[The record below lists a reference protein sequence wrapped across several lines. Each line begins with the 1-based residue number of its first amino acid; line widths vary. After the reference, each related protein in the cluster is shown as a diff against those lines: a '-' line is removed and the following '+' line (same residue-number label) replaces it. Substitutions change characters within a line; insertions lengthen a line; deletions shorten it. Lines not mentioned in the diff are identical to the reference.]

1 MHRYDNSF
9 EQLFSSII
17 GISSSIFTFALKHP
31 ANLSPLF
38 GSLSAKQDDSVGSC
52 EDSQP
57 CSIWTSSK
65 LLEEMVFCYQ
75 NCFDQLWE
83 KNVKFPFV
91 LQIVLTFGHQCWQL
105 MILELWH
112 HYWSQIFHMVS
123 NIHHGVNLN
132 IDLLIINTR
141 SFYEWFHLY
150 LTDSNPN
157 WFVTNLY
164 HQELK
169 IQILKGKS
177 GCKTNKGPFRL

>member
-1 MHRYDNSF
+1 MLTWRKKIIFIQNYYIFGFTLPEGFFVHRYDNSF

-65 LLEEMVFCYQ
+65 LLEEIVFCYQ

-112 HYWSQIFHMVS
+112 HYWCQIFHMVS

-132 IDLLIINTR
+132 IDNSLIINHTACISLWR
-141 SFYEWFHLY
+141 SIC
-150 LTDSNPN
+150 
-157 WFVTNLY
+157 
-164 HQELK
+164 K
-169 IQILKGKS
+169 KS
-177 GCKTNKGPFRL
+177 KW